1 MTTVRITGER
11 PYCIRAM
18 SPSLGSVDGL
28 KLGGAERWTPW
39 NQPSWTKREL
49 CGTSANHNRCPQR
62 LHSEP
67 AAVGRPLPSGYLSAD
82 PFRGGIAL
90 GEGQMG
96 RLFGFFSVVI
106 VLAVG
111 MYVYSKQLQSSSA
124 PAGANTPKAAIN
136 ITGVR
141 SDLIS
146 IATAE
151 RRYFASEGK
160 YVSLDE
166 LISTNY
172 LTVARQRPPYTYEVQ
187 IGSSGFRV
195 VAIRSGDNT
204 SGTPAQLSVD
214 ENMEFQTSE

>member
-1 MTTVRITGER
+1 
-11 PYCIRAM
+11 
-18 SPSLGSVDGL
+18 
-28 KLGGAERWTPW
+28 
-39 NQPSWTKREL
+39 
-49 CGTSANHNRCPQR
+49 
-62 LHSEP
+62 
-67 AAVGRPLPSGYLSAD
+67 
-82 PFRGGIAL
+82 
-90 GEGQMG
+90 MG
-96 RLFGFFSVVI
+96 RLFGFLVVVI
-106 VLAVG
+106 VLAIG
-111 MYVYSKQLQSSSA
+111 MYVYSKQVQSSST

-166 LISTNY
+166 LISSNY
-172 LTVARQRPPYTYEVQ
+172 ITVARQRPPYTYEVQ
-187 IGSSGFRV
+187 TSSSGFRV